1 MKKLFV
7 LLMSIAMVGVLGAC
21 GVSSGSGAAADN
33 AAGAGSSSG
42 EAHALTVKATN
53 FQFDQPE
60 YHVKKGEKVTITLV
74 EEQGL
79 HGLEIKD
86 YKVNLSKGKET
97 ATFTADKAGT
107 FDMKCSVVCG
117 AGHATMVSKLVV
129 E

>member
-1 MKKLFV
+1 MKKLIV
-7 LLMSIAMVGVLGAC
+7 LLMSIAMIGVLGAC
-21 GVSSGSGAAADN
+21 GGVADSGASADKAAGSG
-33 AAGAGSSSG
+33 SG
-42 EAHALTVKATN
+42 EAHAITVKATN

-60 YHVKKGEKVTITLV
+60 YHVKKGEKVTLTLV

-86 YKVNLSKGKET
+86 YKINLVKGKET

-107 FDMKCSVVCG
+107 FEMRCSVVCG
-117 AGHATMVSKLVV
+117 AGHATMVSKLIV